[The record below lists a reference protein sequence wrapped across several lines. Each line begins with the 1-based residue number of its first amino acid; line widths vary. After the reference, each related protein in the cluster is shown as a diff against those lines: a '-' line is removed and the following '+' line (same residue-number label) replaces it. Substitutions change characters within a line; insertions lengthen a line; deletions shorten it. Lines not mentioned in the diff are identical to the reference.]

1 MSTSMEL
8 QNPDGEFIYD
18 AFSKAFESVAR
29 RMYRFWQYPD
39 FVYERT
45 QAYREE
51 IAQFHKGHDFVQMI
65 CDRKSFELAERMA
78 AGDDVLERERQ
89 AGTLTYLHKCFLAW
103 REGVFSE
110 QNVHDEVLTI
120 LIGGIDTSAI
130 TLTHTMLMLAMHPD
144 VQSRVV
150 VEMLEIF
157 GADAWWSSSEGEQQQ
172 KPLQVTQE
180 DCNQMVYLHQVIH
193 ESLRLLPAGP
203 YLSRM
208 CRKDL
213 KLRKQKNKTKKN
225 QSS

>member
-1 MSTSMEL
+1 MEL
-8 QNPDGEFIYD
+8 QTPEGEFIYD
-18 AFSKAFESVAR
+18 AFAKAFESVAR
-29 RMYRFWQYPD
+29 RMYRFWQIPD

-45 QAYREE
+45 QAYRDEMVH
-51 IAQFHKGHDFVQMI
+51 FHKGHDFVQMI
-65 CDRKSFELAERMA
+65 CDRKSAELAERMA
-78 AGDDVLERERQ
+78 AGDDVLERERE

-130 TLTHTMLMLAMHPD
+130 TLTHTMLMLAMHPE

-150 VEMLEIF
+150 AEMVEIF
-157 GADAWWSSSEGEQQQ
+157 GEAVWWRTDRGLNVSQADCA
-172 KPLQVTQE
+172 
-180 DCNQMVYLHQVIH
+180 QMVYLHQVMH

-208 CRKDL
+208 CWEDL
-213 KLRKQKNKTKKN
+213 KLRECP
-225 QSS
+225 SSLFT